1 MVFDSKAYD
10 ELFPREKTTAVQ
22 TNADDSML
30 NNFRTETKEKVGEE
44 DGLSGTDESN
54 IE

>member
-10 ELFPREKTTAVQ
+10 ELFPREKVAAVQ

-30 NNFRTETKEKVGEE
+30 NNFRTETKEKVGE
-44 DGLSGTDESN
+44 DDVLSGTYESN
-54 IE
+54 T

>member
-10 ELFPREKTTAVQ
+10 ELFPREKVITVQ
-22 TNADDSML
+22 NNADDSML

-54 IE
+54 TE